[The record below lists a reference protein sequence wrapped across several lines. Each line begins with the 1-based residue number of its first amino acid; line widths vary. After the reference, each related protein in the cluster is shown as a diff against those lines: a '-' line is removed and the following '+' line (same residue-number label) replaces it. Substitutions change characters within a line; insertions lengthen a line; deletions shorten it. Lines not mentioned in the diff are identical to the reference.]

1 MRSLPTLN
9 KQEPSFAVMYVSGLQ
24 STTNSGYNVKVG
36 RFVDIAEW
44 YASSNQWSWQTL
56 LLCLGNRTS
65 LGLYVGLG
73 ARELARWCV
82 PAPYSPVMRRAACSG
97 RRRVHLPSSGAAA
110 ATAGGAEASAGCQLE
125 PQRLWEANEQP
136 QQCSVTMKTAW
147 CEIFLM
153 TSNSPE

>member
-1 MRSLPTLN
+1 MKVIQPSMRSLPTLN

-73 ARELARWCV
+73 ARELAVMVCAGTLFTRDASCSMFRQTEGAPSLVGSSGGHGRWCRGERWL
-82 PAPYSPVMRRAACSG
+82 PTRATTAYGKRMSN
-97 RRRVHLPSSGAAA
+97 HSS
-110 ATAGGAEASAGCQLE
+110 L
-125 PQRLWEANEQP
+125 
-136 QQCSVTMKTAW
+136 V
-147 CEIFLM
+147 
-153 TSNSPE
+153 